1 MQIAQLPR
9 ESKEEE
15 IRITTKAYP
24 TCLKAK
30 EGGKNSIA

>member
-9 ESKEEE
+9 ESKEEK

-30 EGGKNSIA
+30 EGGKDSRA